1 VNGARLASAPVP
13 GSFMN
18 IHRQWRSGDRIELEL
33 PLNLRLEAID
43 PRHPRTVA
51 LLCGPQV
58 LFAITDTRPVVT
70 TRQLL
75 AAKRTGKQG
84 WQVDTAAGAM
94 SMLPFTAIGEQRYS
108 TYVVTTA

>member
-1 VNGARLASAPVP
+1 
-13 GSFMN
+13 
-18 IHRQWRSGDRIELEL
+18 
-33 PLNLRLEAID
+33 LNLRLEAID

-58 LFAITDTRPVVT
+58 LFAITNTRPEVT
-70 TRQLL
+70 ARALL
-75 AAKRTGKQG
+75 AARRTGKQS